1 MVRITEFD
9 NRFLVFFLKQV
20 YFELRDEAYYGFDQH
35 ALNSASKK
43 LGIKTQYMA
52 DADYVYA
59 LINKNKEHLENGT
72 LSVDNIIIPELRT
85 AMVEHTETHSE
96 TVNTTYYIE
105 IETYSEGKRSII
117 DNYLDNDAEDGI
129 DIYDYE
135 PNRDYVESEFI
146 DSRTVVKMSK

>member
-1 MVRITEFD
+1 MVRITEFN

-72 LSVDNIIIPELRT
+72 LSVDNIIIPELKT
-85 AMVEHTETHSE
+85 AMVTYTETISE
-96 TVNTTYYIE
+96 LVKTTYYIE
-105 IETYSEGKRSII
+105 IDTYSEGKRDII
-117 DNYLDNDAEDGI
+117 DCYLDDNSADGI
-129 DIYDYE
+129 NKYDYE
-135 PNRDYVESEFI
+135 ADRNHTDSEFY
-146 DSRTVVKMSK
+146 DSHTDIKIKK